1 MFISV
6 SWLLWVGEWVSFFL
20 SLSGEEP
27 KPLHTYFLWI
37 FLEKNKQT
45 KKKPTEFHPGPCYP
59 TSYKQGPLRESSDSC
74 VHWWAEYRTLPS
86 PIWGLLTLTVSPTIG
101 FLFNFRFLFI
111 MYVCICSLPWD
122 FVAACGFSLVVKSWR
137 LLPRGSAWASCS
149 CVFSCCRAVA
159 LGHAGFS
166 GCISRALEHR
176 LRSCGAWAQ
185 LPCSTWVLVPRIG
198 IEATF
203 PAL

>member
-37 FLEKNKQT
+37 FFRKKTTKNWVSSWSLLSNQLPAGALEG
-45 KKKPTEFHPGPCYP
+45 EFRFLC
-59 TSYKQGPLRESSDSC
+59 Q
-74 VHWWAEYRTLPS
+74 WAEHRTLPS
-86 PIWGLLTLTVSPTIG
+86 PIWGLLTLTVSPTVG
-101 FLFNFRFLFI
+101 FLFNFHFLFI
-111 MYVCICSLPWD
+111 MYVCIFSLPRD

-137 LLPRGSAWASCS
+137 LLPSGSAWPSCS
-149 CVFSCCRAVA
+149 CVFSCCRALA

-176 LRSCGAWAQ
+176 LGSCGAWAQ

-203 PAL
+203 SAL